1 MATIVMPTWKPM
13 ATRHPEK
20 EWGWRGIVDP
30 SIVIDPGVGVGGS
43 TSNSNSNQ

>member
-1 MATIVMPTWKPM
+1 MTIIMPIWKPM

-30 SIVIDPGVGVGGS
+30 SIVIDPGAGIGS
-43 TSNSNSNQ
+43 KGSPTSNSK

>member
-1 MATIVMPTWKPM
+1 MTIIMPIWKAM

-30 SIVIDPGVGVGGS
+30 SIVIDPGAGVGG
-43 TSNSNSNQ
+43 